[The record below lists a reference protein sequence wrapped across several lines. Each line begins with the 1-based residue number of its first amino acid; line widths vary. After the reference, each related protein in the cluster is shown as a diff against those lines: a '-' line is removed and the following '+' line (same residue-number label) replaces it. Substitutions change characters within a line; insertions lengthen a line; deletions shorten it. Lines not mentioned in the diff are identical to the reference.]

1 MKKKTVKKKA
11 AKKVIKK
18 PSYETLERKIRKF
31 QKLSKQGKSTWSNK
45 ADLYSKAY
53 DLFKDVHGSN
63 GNIVSVVNN
72 IVQESVDQL
81 WSQVR
86 MKVINYGGPL

>member
-1 MKKKTVKKKA
+1 MKKKAVKKKSSKKA
-11 AKKVIKK
+11 VKKAVKKPVRKKKKKVAA
-18 PSYETLERKIRKF
+18 S
-31 QKLSKQGKSTWSNK
+31 QS
-45 ADLYSKAY
+45 ADLHARAY

-63 GNIVSVVNN
+63 GDIVNIVNT
-72 IVQESVDQL
+72 IVQDSVDQL